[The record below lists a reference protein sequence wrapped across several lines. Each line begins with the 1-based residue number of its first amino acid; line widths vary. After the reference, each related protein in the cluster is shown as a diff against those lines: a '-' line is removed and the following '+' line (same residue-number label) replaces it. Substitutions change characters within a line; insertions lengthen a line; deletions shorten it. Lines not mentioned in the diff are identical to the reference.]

1 MTFRDECFVG
11 LPADGIYAD
20 GAGQAQFIIGRDV
33 ASFIGTPTHEA
44 PDGCIV
50 CARGQADERVLG
62 DGHSRDI
69 CGNELGL
76 EGRVD
81 DVFFEDSGGMDCALA
96 VRCDDERSTVV
107 IVLEVV
113 GKGSGNI
120 AVGGV

>member
-1 MTFRDECFVG
+1 MTFRDVSFVG

-20 GAGQAQFIIGRDV
+20 GAGQAQFIIGRYIAPLV
-33 ASFIGTPTHEA
+33 GTPTHEA
-44 PDGCIV
+44 TDGCIV
-50 CARGQADERVLG
+50 CARGQADERVLW

-81 DVFFEDSGGMDCALA
+81 DVFFEESGGMDCALA

-107 IVLEVV
+107 VVLEVV
-113 GKGSGNI
+113 GKGSRNI
-120 AVGGV
+120 AVGSV

>member
-1 MTFRDECFVG
+1 MTFRDVSFVG

-20 GAGQAQFIIGRDV
+20 GAGQAQFIIGRNV
-33 ASFIGTPTHEA
+33 ASFIGAPTHEA
-44 PDGCIV
+44 TGGSII

-81 DVFFEDSGGMDCALA
+81 DIFFEDSGGMDGALA

-107 IVLEVV
+107 VVLEVV

-120 AVGGV
+120 GVGSI